1 LVLPGRARSIG
12 NWRSLA
18 VNNGRSEDTLTCAIG
33 VGSGRDD
40 GTGRAFQAR
49 DRWGHIGATSGPRTT
64 GSQRTT
70 TVTSGPASCQFT
82 SHIRPDSAGRRQRPA
97 VPDTE
102 EVTGSNPVAPT
113 TVLAGHSVLGP
124 GRLAPLLA
132 GPRWGRGPA
141 APSTLVA
148 PSRPVH
154 WPSGSTT
161 TTQGGHA
168 LGRDATTPGPGPPRL
183 DPCSHAWLSRQPPA
197 TLTPDRPPLAGQR
210 WSVTAA
216 SARA

>member
-1 LVLPGRARSIG
+1 MVLPGRARSIG

-102 EVTGSNPVAPT
+102 EDGGSNPVAPT
-113 TVLAGHSVLGP
+113 IPPLTSTNAAEPCASLRLRGDEHLTSWEVVCGVGISMTMMGSLASTFS
-124 GRLAPLLA
+124 
-132 GPRWGRGPA
+132 GPA
-141 APSTLVA
+141 AL
-148 PSRPVH
+148 
-154 WPSGSTT
+154 SGGARRAES
-161 TTQGGHA
+161 GRRA
-168 LGRDATTPGPGPPRL
+168 L
-183 DPCSHAWLSRQPPA
+183 PC
-197 TLTPDRPPLAGQR
+197 LTKVFSCAG
-210 WSVTAA
+210 
-216 SARA
+216 